1 MSSTVLRNNTICY
14 LANASSSHTV
24 KWCNWFSRNGFKVN
38 LVSIHRCNESTRSL
52 YSRQVNLRI
61 VETSAD
67 ERATDGKKLAYL
79 GASKKVRDIL
89 TELKPDVVHAH
100 YATSYGLL
108 AALACER
115 PYYLSVWGSDVYDF
129 PRKSFF
135 HKAMLQFSLSKA
147 GTLLS
152 TSKAMAEE
160 CGKYTRRRFGI
171 TPFGV
176 DMELFSP
183 AKRKPH
189 DGFVIG
195 TVKTLERK
203 YGIDS
208 MLRGCALLH
217 DKRPDLDVRVRIA
230 GKGSLEKEL
239 HELGSS
245 LGMDGY
251 LTWLGY
257 IPQQEAA
264 REWASFDVAC
274 IESESESFGVSA
286 VEAQASG
293 TPLVISDIPGLME
306 ACNGGRTAIVTP
318 RRNPEELARALEA
331 LADDP
336 ICRARMGANGRAYVE
351 QAYEMNACF
360 NRVKA
365 RYLKDLGVNDQND
378 ADHRP

>member
-1 MSSTVLRNNTICY
+1 M
-14 LANASSSHTV
+14 
-24 KWCNWFSRNGFKVN
+24 
-38 LVSIHRCNESTRSL
+38 SIHRCDESTRNL

-61 VETSAD
+61 VDTSAD

-79 GASKKVRDIL
+79 GASKRVREIL
-89 TELKPDVVHAH
+89 AELKPDVVHAH

-129 PRKSFF
+129 PRKSFL
-135 HKAMLQFSLSKA
+135 HKAMLQFSLLKA
-147 GTLLS
+147 GALLS
-152 TSKAMAEE
+152 TSRAMAEE
-160 CGKYTRRRFGI
+160 CRKYTHKRFGI

-183 AKRKPH
+183 AKRELH

-230 GKGSLEKEL
+230 GKGSLENDL
-239 HELGSS
+239 HELGSF
-245 LGMDGY
+245 LGMDDY

-274 IESESESFGVSA
+274 IESESESESFGVSA

-306 ACNGGRTAIVTP
+306 ACNGGQTAIVTP
-318 RRNPEELARALEA
+318 RRNPEELARALEK

-336 ICRARMGANGRAYVE
+336 LRRARMGANGRAYVE
-351 QAYEMNACF
+351 QAYEVDACF
-360 NRVKA
+360 KRVRA
-365 RYLKDLGVNDQND
+365 RYLKDLGVDDPDNV
-378 ADHRP
+378 DHRS